1 MAEQTEPSAGRIS
14 SLFLVIVLITLI
26 LSVGALF
33 WGVTQL
39 ISSPQSSTDA
49 GIFVLIG
56 FIGLALFA
64 YMLLQTRRKPLQV
77 ALEMPRV
84 ITTILC
90 QKCGFKNIRDFQ
102 QGDYIFKGAEPCP
115 KCNKKMTVSS
125 IYREVDEKKKKR
137 GLLS

>member
-1 MAEQTEPSAGRIS
+1 MAEKTEPPAGRIS
-14 SLFLVIVLITLI
+14 SLFLVVVLITLI

-39 ISSPQSSTDA
+39 ISSPQSGA
-49 GIFVLIG
+49 EYFILIG

-64 YMLLQTRRKPLQV
+64 YMLLQTRRKPLHV

-102 QGDYIFKGAEPCP
+102 QGDYIFKGTEPCP
-115 KCNKKMTVSS
+115 KCKKKMMVSS

-137 GLLS
+137 GLLR